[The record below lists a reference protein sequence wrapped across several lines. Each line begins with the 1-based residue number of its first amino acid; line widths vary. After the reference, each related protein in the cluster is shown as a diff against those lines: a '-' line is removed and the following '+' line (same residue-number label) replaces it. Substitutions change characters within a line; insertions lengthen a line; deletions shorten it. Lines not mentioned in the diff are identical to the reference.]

1 MSTQDNSSK
10 LNRPSYKL
18 NDYVW
23 FNQTLCVIH
32 NISNELGFNNYHLY
46 SVEDGRTFVT
56 SRHRMQPVDVIDLGF
71 ADEHD
76 ADTNMAESDVVRPR
90 STRPT
95 SSTCT
100 TKIQPELERCTDD
113 YMDTI
118 DTIDL
123 GSVDLHVQSECP
135 TPSTADPKPKEKT
148 TCKPVRPKCTQPG
161 DEHQKSNLRFKTVS
175 ETSIDKL
182 AESKNSE
189 ATKRQTKW
197 SIKILKGRHI
207 HV

>member
-90 STRPT
+90 STRAT
-95 SSTCT
+95 SST

-148 TCKPVRPKCTQPG
+148 PGKKLHVNQSDLNVRNREMNIKSQTFGLKLSVKLQLIKPSRIQ
-161 DEHQKSNLRFKTVS
+161 EL
-175 ETSIDKL
+175 
-182 AESKNSE
+182 
-189 ATKRQTKW
+189 
-197 SIKILKGRHI
+197 
-207 HV
+207 